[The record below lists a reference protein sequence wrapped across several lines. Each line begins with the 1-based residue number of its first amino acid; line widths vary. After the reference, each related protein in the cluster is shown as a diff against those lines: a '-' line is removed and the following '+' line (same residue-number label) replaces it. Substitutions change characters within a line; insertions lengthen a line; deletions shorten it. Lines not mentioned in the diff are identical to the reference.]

1 MINIGNIKCWG
12 VCSCYGV
19 GMVIVTEVEE
29 VGYVGHFVLPN
40 MRTFLGFIMEC
51 YQLEKVFP
59 SK

>member
-1 MINIGNIKCWG
+1 
-12 VCSCYGV
+12 
-19 GMVIVTEVEE
+19 MVVVTEVEE

-40 MRTFLGFIMEC
+40 MRTFLGFVMKC